1 MGYSI
6 FRTDTFNDQL
16 HNIIFYIAE
25 TNSNDVAI
33 QYLKHIEKVINQLKD
48 FPMSGITPRY
58 QVLKM
63 QGYRVLVVERHLI
76 FYKIYDAQ
84 KRIIL
89 FAIFDGKQEYQ
100 KLL

>member
-1 MGYSI
+1 
-6 FRTDTFNDQL
+6 
-16 HNIIFYIAE
+16 
-25 TNSNDVAI
+25 
-33 QYLKHIEKVINQLKD
+33 
-48 FPMSGITPRY
+48 MSGITPWY

-76 FYKIYDAQ
+76 FYKIFDAQ